1 MRRADLVLAVL
12 LLSSPAAAQSGSGAG
27 TLSTGGVVSF
37 GTATPRTTTQC
48 LIKIRSGNIT
58 TEGCNFSLPLSN
70 PVMTPKSSSDVD
82 LSFEQSSP
90 YAVIS
95 VPR

>member
-12 LLSSPAAAQSGSGAG
+12 LLSSPAAAQSGSSAG

-37 GTATPRTTTQC
+37 GNIPTQTTTRC

-58 TEGCNFSLPLSN
+58 TEGCNVSLPLSN